1 MMKHAFDAQNLS
13 RQAVRFLTLLFLVY
27 VHVIVSIGTVIQKQ
41 SNLDMAYYMFI
52 CIFLVLIIMDDTI
65 NKNLVILIH
74 QLKDLLVCFL
84 MDKPCLASDDI
95 TAN

>member
-65 NKNLVILIH
+65 NKNLVILTVPT
-74 QLKDLLVCFL
+74 QRSTGLLYNGQAML
-84 MDKPCLASDDI
+84 SQ
-95 TAN
+95 